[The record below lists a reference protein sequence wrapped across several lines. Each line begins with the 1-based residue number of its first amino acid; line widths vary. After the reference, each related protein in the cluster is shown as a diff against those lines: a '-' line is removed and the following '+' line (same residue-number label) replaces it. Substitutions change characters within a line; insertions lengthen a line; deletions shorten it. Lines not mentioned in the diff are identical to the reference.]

1 MILSYIWNLA
11 MNNTLLKLL
20 YKGDELVKTIK
31 DYVIKL
37 KFVFNEIF
45 KAGPSIFFL
54 SISSM
59 VIAGISPVVVTY
71 LTAELIN
78 KLGENVGE
86 NSKSVYITVGGMF
99 VAILL
104 LGVVTYAIESMKTVI
119 CVVVGLKLSNNIEN
133 IIADKFQ
140 NVKQDRMDDPSFLD
154 LHSNTL
160 NRCGSEPLNLME
172 SLFTTIANMIGL
184 IGYASIIVQHSF
196 LAFLIILVFALP
208 TILIKR
214 KYQGLT
220 FKYCNER
227 TMQLRRIMYYLDLI
241 TEPKYASE
249 VRSYRL
255 YDYFFNER
263 KKLFHDFIKGN
274 TEITAKEIVVSLF
287 TSAISM
293 LGAVLVGIWLIRKTV
308 GGVISVSEFY
318 LLITAIM
325 TLGIGLMTL
334 SDQIASNSKSMMFI
348 NYIFEYMKETDV
360 IENKD
365 LKIKNKSIHEI
376 CFENVSFKY
385 KGSEHYALK
394 NINVHFDTSETI
406 CLVGENGS
414 GKSTFVKL
422 LLRIYDP
429 TEGRILLD
437 GIDLKNYDI
446 NEVRKFYGVL
456 FQDYMKFSDSVRNC
470 IGFGNIEQLQNTKG
484 IVNAAKLSGADT
496 FIQEYEKGYNTNL
509 SKMFFSEA
517 IEPSGGQ
524 WQKIAISRTVY
535 SNAQVLILDEPTAA
549 LDPKSE
555 VKMFDTFKKISK
567 LKSTFI
573 ISHRMYITKLAD
585 KIIVLDD
592 GKIIE
597 EGNFQELIKV
607 GNKFYSM
614 YKMQSDSYSI
624 SDE

>member
-1 MILSYIWNLA
+1 M
-11 MNNTLLKLL
+11 
-20 YKGDELVKTIK
+20 KTIK

-37 KFVFNEIF
+37 KFVFNEIL
-45 KAGPSIFFL
+45 KADPSIFFL

-71 LTAELIN
+71 LTAELID
-78 KLGENVGE
+78 KLGRNIGE
-86 NSKSVYITVGGMF
+86 NSKAVYITVGGIF
-99 VAILL
+99 AAILL
-104 LGVVTYAIESMKTVI
+104 LGVVSYAIESMKTVI

-133 IIADKFQ
+133 IVSDKFQ
-140 NVKQDRMDDPSFLD
+140 NIKQDRIDDPNFLD

-160 NRCGSEPLNLME
+160 NKCGSEPLNLME
-172 SLFTTIANMIGL
+172 SLFTAIANVISL

-196 LAFLIILVFALP
+196 LTFFIILVFALP
-208 TILIKR
+208 IILIKR

-220 FKYCNER
+220 FRFYNER
-227 TMQLRRIMYYLDLI
+227 TMQLRRIMYYLELI
-241 TEPKYASE
+241 TEPKYANE

-274 TEITAKEIVVSLF
+274 TDITAKEIAVSLF
-287 TSAISM
+287 TSAFSM
-293 LGAVLVGIWLIRKTV
+293 MGAVLVGIWLIQKTV
-308 GGVISVSEFY
+308 RGIIPVSEFY

-325 TLGIGLMTL
+325 TLVIGLMAL

-360 IENKD
+360 IENKE
-365 LKIKNKSIHEI
+365 LKIENKSIHEI
-376 CFENVSFKY
+376 CFENVGFKY
-385 KGSEHYALK
+385 KGTEHYALK
-394 NINVHFDTSETI
+394 NINVHFDTSKTI

-437 GIDLKNYDI
+437 GIDLKNYDL
-446 NEVRKFYGVL
+446 NELRRFYGVL
-456 FQDYMKFSDSVRNC
+456 FQDYVRFSDSVRNC
-470 IGFGNIEQLQNTKG
+470 IGFGNIDQLQNTES
-484 IVNAAKLSGADT
+484 IVEAAKLSGADA
-496 FIQEYEKGYNTNL
+496 FIQDYEKGYNTNL
-509 SKMFFSEA
+509 SKMFFSES

-535 SNAQVLILDEPTAA
+535 SDARVLILDEPTAA

-567 LKSTFI
+567 SKSTFI

-592 GKIIE
+592 GNIIE
-597 EGNFQELIKV
+597 DGNFQELIKLK
-607 GNKFYSM
+607 NKFYSM
-614 YKMQSDSYSI
+614 YKIQSDSYSMFN
-624 SDE
+624 E

>member
-1 MILSYIWNLA
+1 M
-11 MNNTLLKLL
+11 
-20 YKGDELVKTIK
+20 KTIK

-37 KFVFNEIF
+37 KFVFNEIL
-45 KAGPSIFFL
+45 KADPSIFFL

-71 LTAELIN
+71 LTAELID
-78 KLGENVGE
+78 KLGRNIGE
-86 NSKSVYITVGGMF
+86 NSKAVYITVGGIF
-99 VAILL
+99 AAILL
-104 LGVVTYAIESMKTVI
+104 LGVVSYAIESMKTVI

-133 IIADKFQ
+133 IISDKFQ
-140 NVKQDRMDDPSFLD
+140 NIKQYRIDDPNFLD

-160 NRCGSEPLNLME
+160 NKCGSEPLNLME
-172 SLFTTIANMIGL
+172 SLFTAIANVISL

-196 LAFLIILVFALP
+196 LTFFIILVFALP
-208 TILIKR
+208 IILIKR

-220 FKYCNER
+220 FRFYNER
-227 TMQLRRIMYYLDLI
+227 TMQLRRIMYYLELI
-241 TEPKYASE
+241 TEPKYANE

-274 TEITAKEIVVSLF
+274 TDITAKEIAVSLF
-287 TSAISM
+287 TSAFSM
-293 LGAVLVGIWLIRKTV
+293 MGAVLVGIWLIQKTV
-308 GGVISVSEFY
+308 RGIIPVSEFY

-325 TLGIGLMTL
+325 TLVIGLMAL

-360 IENKD
+360 IENKE
-365 LKIKNKSIHEI
+365 LKIENKSIHEI
-376 CFENVSFKY
+376 CFENVGFKY
-385 KGSEHYALK
+385 KGTEHYALK
-394 NINVHFDTSETI
+394 NINVHFDTSKTI

-437 GIDLKNYDI
+437 GIDLKNYDL
-446 NEVRKFYGVL
+446 NELRRFYGVL
-456 FQDYMKFSDSVRNC
+456 FQDYVRFSDSVRNC
-470 IGFGNIEQLQNTKG
+470 IGFGNIDQLQNTES
-484 IVNAAKLSGADT
+484 IVEAAKLSGADA
-496 FIQEYEKGYNTNL
+496 FIQDYEKGYNTNL
-509 SKMFFSEA
+509 SKMFFSES

-535 SNAQVLILDEPTAA
+535 SDARVLILDEPTAA

-567 LKSTFI
+567 SKSTFI

-592 GKIIE
+592 GNIIE
-597 EGNFQELIKV
+597 DGNFQELIKLK
-607 GNKFYSM
+607 NKFYSM
-614 YKMQSDSYSI
+614 YKIQSDSYSMFN
-624 SDE
+624 E

>member
-1 MILSYIWNLA
+1 M
-11 MNNTLLKLL
+11 
-20 YKGDELVKTIK
+20 KTIK

-37 KFVFNEIF
+37 KFVFNEIL
-45 KAGPSIFFL
+45 KADPSIFFL

-71 LTAELIN
+71 LTAELID
-78 KLGENVGE
+78 KLGRNIGE
-86 NSKSVYITVGGMF
+86 NSKAVYITVGGIF
-99 VAILL
+99 AAILL
-104 LGVVTYAIESMKTVI
+104 LGVVSYAIESMKTVI

-133 IIADKFQ
+133 IISDKFQ
-140 NVKQDRMDDPSFLD
+140 NIKQDRIDDPNFLD

-160 NRCGSEPLNLME
+160 NKCGSEPLNLME
-172 SLFTTIANMIGL
+172 SLFTAIANVISL

-196 LAFLIILVFALP
+196 LTFFIILVFALP
-208 TILIKR
+208 IILIKR

-220 FKYCNER
+220 FRFYNER
-227 TMQLRRIMYYLDLI
+227 TMQLRRIMYYLELI
-241 TEPKYASE
+241 TEAKYANE

-274 TEITAKEIVVSLF
+274 TDITAKEIAVSLF
-287 TSAISM
+287 TSAFSM
-293 LGAVLVGIWLIRKTV
+293 MGAVLVGIWLIQKTV
-308 GGVISVSEFY
+308 RGIIPVSEFY

-325 TLGIGLMTL
+325 TLVIGLMAL

-360 IENKD
+360 IENKE
-365 LKIKNKSIHEI
+365 LKIENKSIHEI
-376 CFENVSFKY
+376 CFENVGFKY
-385 KGSEHYALK
+385 KGTEHYALK
-394 NINVHFDTSETI
+394 NINVHFDTSKTI

-437 GIDLKNYDI
+437 GIDLKNYDL
-446 NEVRKFYGVL
+446 NELRRFYGVL
-456 FQDYMKFSDSVRNC
+456 FQDYVRFSDSVRNC
-470 IGFGNIEQLQNTKG
+470 IGFGNIDQLQNTES
-484 IVNAAKLSGADT
+484 IVEAAKLSGADA
-496 FIQEYEKGYNTNL
+496 FIQDYEKGYNTNL
-509 SKMFFSEA
+509 SKMFFSES

-535 SNAQVLILDEPTAA
+535 SDARVLILDEPTAA

-567 LKSTFI
+567 SKSTFI

-592 GKIIE
+592 GNIIE
-597 EGNFQELIKV
+597 DGNFQELIKLK
-607 GNKFYSM
+607 NKFYSM
-614 YKMQSDSYSI
+614 YKIQSDSYSMFN
-624 SDE
+624 E

>member
-1 MILSYIWNLA
+1 M
-11 MNNTLLKLL
+11 
-20 YKGDELVKTIK
+20 KTIK

-37 KFVFNEIF
+37 KFVFNEIL
-45 KAGPSIFFL
+45 KADPSIFFL

-71 LTAELIN
+71 LTAELID
-78 KLGENVGE
+78 KLGRNIGE
-86 NSKSVYITVGGMF
+86 NSKAVYITVGGIF
-99 VAILL
+99 AAILL
-104 LGVVTYAIESMKTVI
+104 LGVVSYAIESMKTVI

-133 IIADKFQ
+133 IISDKFQ
-140 NVKQDRMDDPSFLD
+140 NIKQDRIDDPNFLD

-160 NRCGSEPLNLME
+160 NKCGSEPLNLME
-172 SLFTTIANMIGL
+172 SLFTAIANVISL

-196 LAFLIILVFALP
+196 LTFFIILVFALP
-208 TILIKR
+208 IILIKR

-220 FKYCNER
+220 FRFYNER
-227 TMQLRRIMYYLDLI
+227 TMQLRRIMYYLELI
-241 TEPKYASE
+241 TEPKYANE

-274 TEITAKEIVVSLF
+274 TDITAKEIAVSLF
-287 TSAISM
+287 TSAFSM
-293 LGAVLVGIWLIRKTV
+293 MGAVLVGIWLIQKTV
-308 GGVISVSEFY
+308 RGIITVSEFY

-325 TLGIGLMTL
+325 TLVIGLMAL

-360 IENKD
+360 IENKE
-365 LKIKNKSIHEI
+365 LKIENKSIHEI
-376 CFENVSFKY
+376 CFENVGFKY
-385 KGSEHYALK
+385 KGTEHYALK
-394 NINVHFDTSETI
+394 NINVHFDTSKTI

-437 GIDLKNYDI
+437 GIDLKNYDL
-446 NEVRKFYGVL
+446 NELRRFYGVL
-456 FQDYMKFSDSVRNC
+456 FQDYVRFSDSVRNC
-470 IGFGNIEQLQNTKG
+470 IGFGNIDQLQNTES
-484 IVNAAKLSGADT
+484 IVEAAKLSGADA
-496 FIQEYEKGYNTNL
+496 FIQDYEKGYNTNL
-509 SKMFFSEA
+509 SKMFFSES

-535 SNAQVLILDEPTAA
+535 SDARVLILDEPTAA

-567 LKSTFI
+567 SKSTFI

-592 GKIIE
+592 GNIIE
-597 EGNFQELIKV
+597 DGNFQELIKLK
-607 GNKFYSM
+607 NKFYSM
-614 YKMQSDSYSI
+614 YKIQSDSYSMFN
-624 SDE
+624 E

>member
-208 TILIKR
+208 TLLIKR